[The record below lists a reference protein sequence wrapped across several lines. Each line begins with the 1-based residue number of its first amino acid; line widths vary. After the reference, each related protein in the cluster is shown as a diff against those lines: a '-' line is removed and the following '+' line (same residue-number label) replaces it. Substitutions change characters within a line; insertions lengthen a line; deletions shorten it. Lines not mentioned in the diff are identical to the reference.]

1 MIYTNLK
8 LIKMI
13 QVLLKTRVMI
23 MNYRKKIYKLENYKQ
38 KFKKEIKQSINYSS
52 K

>member
-1 MIYTNLK
+1 MIYTKLK

-13 QVLLKTRVMI
+13 QVLLKIREMI
-23 MNYRKKIYKLENYKQ
+23 MNYRKKIFKLENFRQ
-38 KFKKEIKQSINYSS
+38 KYKKEIKQSINYNS